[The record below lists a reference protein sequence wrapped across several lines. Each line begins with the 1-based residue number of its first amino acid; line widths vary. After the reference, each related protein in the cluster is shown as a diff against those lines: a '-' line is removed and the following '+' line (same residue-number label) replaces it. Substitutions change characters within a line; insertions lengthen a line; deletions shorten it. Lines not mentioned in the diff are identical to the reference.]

1 MALRTKALESLLIEK
16 GLLSAEAVDER
27 ISEYEQDI
35 GPLKGA
41 RVVARA
47 WVDPASRRGCSQ
59 DGGRPSPS
67 SVSPAAATWSW
78 SRTRRASTTWS
89 SARSAPATPGRC
101 SGCRRPGTR
110 ASPTARAP
118 SSSRARCC
126 ASSGWS
132 STRRSRCTSG
142 TAAPRC
148 ATWCS
153 RSARPAPRDL
163 TEEELAALVTRD
175 AMIGVAKVGG
185 PVHRLRRV
193 VPG

>member
-1 MALRTKALESLLIEK
+1 MTYDPEQEPYVALRTKALESLLIEK

-47 WVDPASRRGCSQ
+47 WVDPDFKARLLQ
-59 DGGRPSPS
+59 DGSARSPS
-67 SVSPAAATWSW
+67 SAPRRRATSSW
-78 SRTRRASTTWS
+78 SRTRRPCTTWS
-89 SARSAPATPGRC
+89 SARSARAIPGRC
-101 SGCRRPGTR
+101 SACRRPGTR
-110 ASPTARAP
+110 ASPTARAR
-118 SSSRARCC
+118 SSSRARSC

-148 ATWCS
+148 ATWCC
-153 RSARPAPRDL
+153 RSARPAPR
-163 TEEELAALVTRD
+163 
-175 AMIGVAKVGG
+175 G
-185 PVHRLRRV
+185 
-193 VPG
+193 